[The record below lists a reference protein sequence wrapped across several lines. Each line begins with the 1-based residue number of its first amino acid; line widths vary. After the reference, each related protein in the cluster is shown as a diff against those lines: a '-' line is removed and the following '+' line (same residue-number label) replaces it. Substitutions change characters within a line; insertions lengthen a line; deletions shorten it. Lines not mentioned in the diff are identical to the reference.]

1 MASINKGR
9 RTEINDFA
17 GQQDISGRVDRY
29 RFSTRA
35 FTLQDELEDAV
46 WVVFNCEGRGY
57 AFGRIGHAG
66 GVNAAPVVD
75 GQPARNLLNA
85 RWGREV
91 PRPQCIAKRV
101 KFHDRDVV
109 G

>member
-1 MASINKGR
+1 MAGIAVPQTLAPEGWVFVASINKGR

-46 WVVFNCEGRGY
+46 GSYLTVKGV
-57 AFGRIGHAG
+57 ATPSG
-66 GVNAAPVVD
+66 GLVMLVA
-75 GQPARNLLNA
+75 
-85 RWGREV
+85 
-91 PRPQCIAKRV
+91 
-101 KFHDRDVV
+101 
-109 G
+109 